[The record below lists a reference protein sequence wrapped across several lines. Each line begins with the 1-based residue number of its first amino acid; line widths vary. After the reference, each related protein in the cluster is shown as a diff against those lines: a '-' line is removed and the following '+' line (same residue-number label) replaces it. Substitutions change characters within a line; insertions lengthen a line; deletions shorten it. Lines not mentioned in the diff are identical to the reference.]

1 MKRPLPSL
9 PLLLAGLLLL
19 GACGRAP
26 GKAGENGGNGVIAA
40 AQADQPLPA
49 PTLPLVIAP
58 DLTVR
63 AVRFGLLKSDTGSDD
78 DFLATDEIP
87 AVEGQAFGWIV
98 EVATSRRSLHWQ
110 EHLRMP
116 EPLADWGDAA
126 SDPDLVISK
135 DGKSVIAQGEDDV
148 EDSELSRFYWSLAT
162 GDPAGEYQL
171 DVAVEGHPVA
181 HFRFHVAAQVKEQT
195 FLVRRVHRVPLVR
208 FQNVDARLPA
218 RKAGPRRH
226 SGNHAPW
233 S

>member
-116 EPLADWGDAA
+116 EPPADWGDAA

-135 DGKSVIAQGEDDV
+135 DGKSVIAQGEGDVDDG
-148 EDSELSRFYWSLAT
+148 ELSRFYWSLAT
-162 GDPAGEYQL
+162 GDPAGDYQM
-171 DVAVEGHPVA
+171 DVAIEGHAVA
-181 HFRFHVAAQVKEQT
+181 HVRFHVAATVKEQT
-195 FLVRRVHRVPLVR
+195 LLVRRTATVAGVR
-208 FQNVDARLPA
+208 FVRVRHAAAARRSVPGHRPA
-218 RKAGPRRH
+218 EGP
-226 SGNHAPW
+226 W
-233 S
+233 T